1 MKDAQVAIDVDNCV
15 PDFENLSRIREKG
28 TRVAS
33 SGRLKCSH
41 AAPASLLWH
50 NLFLWLDF
58 NSFFCRQVS
67 NVFVI
72 LIKHFLWS
80 DKQFFEVLLL
90 LRDGVQK
97 IKWIFFMTFDIRHRT
112 SGYSLSPEDGQ
123 KTRLSES
130 STVDVNSSK
139 INFFL
144 DHLP

>member
-1 MKDAQVAIDVDNCV
+1 MFSGTSGPGRHVWSLKLSNSPENKQYLLRPIHIFCHLKNPEHHPGQAPDERQVFTLTIMFFILKDAQVAIDVDNCV

-58 NSFFCRQVS
+58 NSFF
-67 NVFVI
+67 
-72 LIKHFLWS
+72 LWS

-90 LRDGVQK
+90 APQAL
-97 IKWIFFMTFDIRHRT
+97 
-112 SGYSLSPEDGQ
+112 
-123 KTRLSES
+123 
-130 STVDVNSSK
+130 
-139 INFFL
+139 
-144 DHLP
+144 